1 MRIPALV
8 LALILPVIMVFS
20 AALVIQA
27 GIRMDSAE
35 DLKTKDYFQTSAFA
49 DNFYSKIST
58 ILSGISAREILDKTN
73 EYAYI
78 DLGELYNG
86 DSLSFKNTSGLA
98 YSFNDL
104 KEWSSQTIHSNDDWI
119 VLGLTTPEGETKYM
133 YYSDFKKALEDG
145 TLQLNANSG
154 ALKYEGISQKDW
166 TERILSSLSAEYADG
181 GIQSQE
187 PLKNITDKNGNVV
200 YTDVADMLTPI
211 LEIPCA
217 PEGYDS
223 LLDYMNSTSSKTRN
237 FKGNLNDA
245 FEQLDNARDL
255 FSSWTEAA
263 QTLEEYSSDNS
274 NIHYAYTDNT
284 SQKIFTNTDAAYTSD
299 LTDIS
304 GFSDKKPYV
313 FLSVNEAATDE
324 KNARNGLM
332 NLNLSAAATPSV
344 GNWIDLLRNSTYD
357 ENCSFLA
364 WIDDTSL
371 PVQDSIKTDRQHFLT
386 YHTLFIPAAVITAIS
401 FLLFIIDF
409 IWLTVHTGR
418 RNSDSG
424 NTDTAQPELNF
435 FDKIYTEAAAG
446 LVCIPA
452 LGVLTAGLSMQAST

>member
-1 MRIPALV
+1 MNKNKHTGKKRSFMRIPALV

-73 EYAYI
+73 EDAYI

-324 KNARNGLM
+324 KMPGM
-332 NLNLSAAATPSV
+332 
-344 GNWIDLLRNSTYD
+344 
-357 ENCSFLA
+357 
-364 WIDDTSL
+364 
-371 PVQDSIKTDRQHFLT
+371 
-386 YHTLFIPAAVITAIS
+386 
-401 FLLFIIDF
+401 
-409 IWLTVHTGR
+409 
-418 RNSDSG
+418 
-424 NTDTAQPELNF
+424 
-435 FDKIYTEAAAG
+435 
-446 LVCIPA
+446 
-452 LGVLTAGLSMQAST
+452 VL